1 MNTTSVIGNW
11 NWEFRRFRTLS
22 LQIWWFVD
30 CSSNTGASVF
40 SSGNIQ
46 MEEKPTNVL
55 ALAQTTQELA
65 MDGIK
70 HLEETIESAFQI
82 LYSMND
88 ELCNPTLWSTTS
100 TTATTATSGLTIASP
115 NGPSSHS
122 ANGVVNGDA
131 SSESTS
137 HHTDTSSGGG
147 SGSGGA
153 LEEARVRYKNSVLA
167 LRAILAAIPN
177 SQKAKAYESG
187 TSGHA
192 SPADQSE
199 IDKLEQHL
207 SNLRRE
213 LVIKNLHIKL
223 LIDQLRDLVADV
235 STWQSPC
242 SA

>member
-1 MNTTSVIGNW
+1 M
-11 NWEFRRFRTLS
+11 
-22 LQIWWFVD
+22 
-30 CSSNTGASVF
+30 
-40 SSGNIQ
+40 

-55 ALAQTTQELA
+55 ALPQTTQELA
-65 MDGIK
+65 MEGIK

-100 TTATTATSGLTIASP
+100 STVTTATSGLAIASP

-122 ANGVVNGDA
+122 VNGVVNGDA

-137 HHTDTSSGGG
+137 HHTDSSSGGG

-177 SQKAKAYESG
+177 SQKATAYESG
-187 TSGHA
+187 TSG

-207 SNLRRE
+207 SSLRKE
-213 LVIKNLHIKL
+213 LVVKNLHIKL

-242 SA
+242 SV

>member
-177 SQKAKAYESG
+177 SQKVKLLTDLPILYPS
-187 TSGHA
+187 SLA
-192 SPADQSE
+192 SVSHFEFAFYLERIEIDSE
-199 IDKLEQHL
+199 ILG
-207 SNLRRE
+207 
-213 LVIKNLHIKL
+213 
-223 LIDQLRDLVADV
+223 
-235 STWQSPC
+235 SPRF
-242 SA
+242 